1 MNKESFE
8 VVHYFSRNLSG
19 FTFTQEEA
27 DAINESIQ
35 GYVHSGWT
43 RTVSA
48 FDGPEKKTTH
58 QERVVTEKAELDE
71 KIDKLDI
78 FRSGSIFPTLPTEEQ
93 DRLNIQLSIMRQY
106 SGILADRIAAF

>member
-8 VVHYFSRNLSG
+8 VVHYFSRKLSG

-27 DAINESIQ
+27 DAINGSIQ
-35 GYVHSGWT
+35 GSVHSGWT

-58 QERVVTEKAELDE
+58 QERVVTEKDELE
-71 KIDKLDI
+71 QKIGKLHSFI
-78 FRSGSIFPTLPTEEQ
+78 GGSIFQTLDEQ
-93 DRLNIQLSIMRQY
+93 EQQRLTKQVDLMEQY
-106 SGILADRIAAF
+106 AAVLGQRIAAF